1 MVGQRKATY
10 QDAVSIAPSA
20 ELLGEDTPP
29 WQKGTV
35 SLSPRK
41 GQDLLD
47 MLFRERRDSE
57 HFGLNSRRCNN
68 VTDKQ

>member
-1 MVGQRKATY
+1 MATY

-20 ELLGEDTPP
+20 ELSGEDTPP
-29 WQKGTV
+29 WQKDTV

-47 MLFRERRDSE
+47 MLFSGRRDNE
-57 HFGLNSRRCNN
+57 IFGLNARQCNN
-68 VTDKQ
+68 VTDKH